1 VLLLRKRDSKGV
13 SEIVATVLMI
23 MIVTA
28 IGFSIFL
35 YGMGFFTASTSARD
49 QATQTGIATLR
60 ERFVVV
66 DVAFTTVDV
75 FTSNVTIWVYNYGE
89 TNININSIYI
99 NGSQHNN
106 TKIDPAPPVFIV
118 PTGITKIVC
127 INSSANANYTQLIRV
142 VSSLG
147 NFYENYYKSE

>member
-1 VLLLRKRDSKGV
+1 LRKRDSKGV

-28 IGFSIFL
+28 IGFAIFL

-60 ERFVVV
+60 ERFIVV
-66 DVAFTTVDV
+66 DTYFNITDDTVSV
-75 FTSNVTIWVYNYGE
+75 WVYNYGE
-89 TNININSIYI
+89 TNIRISSVYL
-99 NGSQHNN
+99 NGSMLN
-106 TKIDPAPPVFIV
+106 IDSPAQPVFIT
-118 PTGITKIVC
+118 PTDVTKIVC
-127 INSSANANYTQLIRV
+127 NTTLVSAGDSQLVRI

-147 NFYENYYKSE
+147 NFYENYYES